1 MDEFFINDEYPYE
14 VCEELLLVANYKWIE
29 GYKSSGLRR
38 VYIPKENSKKKRPLG
53 IPTIKDRIVQDLYQ
67 IFIDPIIEAKS
78 DPNSF
83 GFRKGRDAHLALGAI
98 GRRLIQKEK
107 SGRKE

>member
-1 MDEFFINDEYPYE
+1 MMNIPMKFARSCFWSLTINGSKAIKAQDYEEFIFQRKI
-14 VCEELLLVANYKWIE
+14 A
-29 GYKSSGLRR
+29 
-38 VYIPKENSKKKRPLG
+38 KKKRPLG

>member
-1 MDEFFINDEYPYE
+1 VDEFFINDEYPYE